1 MSPAELKHEY
11 IHATTDKQKLQ
22 GVSLKTIFHLRKGNQ
37 NMLIFSDTV
46 RYTKKARDEG
56 EGRHGNVETK
66 LLDVLLGTGP
76 HTRNCRAY
84 QMPTITG

>member
-1 MSPAELKHEY
+1 MFNFL
-11 IHATTDKQKLQ
+11 D
-22 GVSLKTIFHLRKGNQ
+22 TIG
-37 NMLIFSDTV
+37 
-46 RYTKKARDEG
+46 YTKKARDEG

-84 QMPTITG
+84 QMPTITGQVSHMFNLPDGLIV